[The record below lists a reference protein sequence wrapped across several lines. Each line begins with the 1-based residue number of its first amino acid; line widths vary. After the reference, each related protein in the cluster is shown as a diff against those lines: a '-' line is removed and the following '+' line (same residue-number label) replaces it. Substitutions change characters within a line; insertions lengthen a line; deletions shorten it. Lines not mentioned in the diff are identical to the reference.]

1 MVVSRHPPEKIA
13 RPFAII
19 MNIHV
24 KLRHKFILVFSP
36 LLLIIFVFGI
46 FGIRAFISANQIF
59 LNLQQSIAP
68 SAFAVMEFKE
78 VLISLE
84 AAINARVIN
93 RNEIEGQISR
103 LKTLIKKHLPLD
115 DQRGD
120 TAKKAEQDLR
130 MRAIRVMSLARYI
143 LNLTENNW
151 QEDKIAQLFAS
162 IHQEQMELGTI
173 LEQELA
179 NHLRDLS
186 QSEKQIAENSR
197 IGVFIIWS
205 AIAMGLGITLFMVV
219 YMARTILTPIK
230 VLQEGA
236 KQIGNGLL
244 DYHFELQSG
253 DEFEEL
259 ADEFKSMASKL
270 ADSYSQLDGKVL
282 ARTRELS
289 QANSDLT
296 KEISER
302 IQAEEEQ
309 KKAEAQVHT
318 LTQELIK
325 VQEIERK
332 RIALDL
338 HDNVAQ
344 ELSAMKVLSE
354 TLCLEQT
361 MDQTELR
368 RQMHEWSEV
377 LTRCVGTIREL
388 SYNLMPP
395 GLEHLGIKSA
405 LSSYCRDFSKK
416 NAIPIEFTSAG
427 MDGLSLALDYDIA
440 INLYRLVQEALNNI
454 KKHAGACHAKVRLLS
469 AGSKILLQIEDDGQ
483 GCDLI
488 AVGARALATKRLG
501 LLGIR
506 ERIKSLSGAVTIVS
520 RPREGMKIFIEIPWE
535 KADASEKKGT
545 HY

>member
-1 MVVSRHPPEKIA
+1 
-13 RPFAII
+13 
-19 MNIHV
+19 MNFHL
-24 KLRHKFILVFSP
+24 KLRHKFILIFAP

-46 FGIRAFISANQIF
+46 FGSRAFFSANQIF
-59 LNLQQSIAP
+59 QNLQKHIAP
-68 SAFAVMEFKE
+68 SAFAMMEFKE

-84 AAINARVIN
+84 AAINAREIN
-93 RNEIEGQISR
+93 REEIEGQIRR

-115 DQRGD
+115 DQRNVA
-120 TAKKAEQDLR
+120 AKKAEQDLR
-130 MRAIRVMSLARYI
+130 LRAIRVMSLARYI
-143 LNLTENNW
+143 LNLTENSW
-151 QEDKIAQLFAS
+151 QDDKIAQLYAS
-162 IHQEQMELGTI
+162 IHQEQSELGTI
-173 LEQELA
+173 LEQELT
-179 NHLRDLS
+179 NHLHDLAR
-186 QSEKQIAENSR
+186 SEKEIAASSR
-197 IGVFIIWS
+197 IGVFIIWA
-205 AIAMGLGITLFMVV
+205 AIGTGLAITLFMII

-244 DYHFELQSG
+244 NYHFDLKTG
-253 DEFEEL
+253 DEFEAL
-259 ADEFKSMASKL
+259 ADEFTAMASKL
-270 ADSYSQLDGKVL
+270 ADSYSQLDQKVL

-289 QANSDLT
+289 QANTDLT
-296 KEISER
+296 KEINER

-344 ELSAMKVLSE
+344 ELSALKVLSE
-354 TLCLEQT
+354 SLGLEHT
-361 MDQTELR
+361 MNPAELR
-368 RQMHEWSEV
+368 RQMEEWSEV
-377 LTRCVGTIREL
+377 LNRCVGTIREL

-416 NAIPIEFTSAG
+416 KGIPIEFTSAG
-427 MDGLSLALDYDIA
+427 MDTLSLALDYDIA

-454 KKHAGACHAKVRLLS
+454 NKHAAASHAKVRLLS

-483 GCDLI
+483 GCDLV
-488 AVGARALATKRLG
+488 AVREKALLGKRLG
-501 LLGIR
+501 LLGIQ
-506 ERIKSLSGAVTIVS
+506 ERVKSLSGSVTIVS
-520 RPREGMKIFIEIPWE
+520 RPREGMKIFIEIPRE
-535 KADASEKKGT
+535 KGDVREKEGT
-545 HY
+545 YY